1 MHKVSIKCLKLQ
13 LVSQA
18 EAETAFPDFQFSS
31 KVNLLKIYHVPVMPG
46 SEDIEEG
53 TNKRKSPFQGS

>member
-1 MHKVSIKCLKLQ
+1 MHKVSIKYLKLH
-13 LVSQA
+13 S
-18 EAETAFPDFQFSS
+18 EPSGGRSSAFPDFQFSS
-31 KVNLLKIYHVPVMPG
+31 KLNLLKIYHVPVMPG